1 MVLLFIINVN
11 DCQIEKSFNS
21 RKMNQ
26 QYAQESLEIM
36 LKVLVEWC
44 RLHPSDDLVIATV
57 AYTDIGIT
65 IL

>member
-1 MVLLFIINVN
+1 MVLLCIINVN

-21 RKMNQ
+21 KKMNQ
-26 QYAQESLEIM
+26 LEIM
-36 LKVLVEWC
+36 LNKVLVEWC

-57 AYTDIGIT
+57 AYTNIGIT